1 MFRTFFALF
10 FCLLVGAYPSTSSAQ
25 TDSARIVFTC
35 SLPTDIP
42 GIKTL
47 ESYYRD
53 AFAKLG
59 YQFTMI
65 QRPEKRSLA
74 EARSGQSDGECA
86 RIPDTFSQE
95 QLSDFA
101 PVDVVIGTTTI
112 NLWGR
117 YPGKLEPIQLNS
129 ESKVCIVES
138 SSAAQQWL
146 EAFRQNHPDNAPEVY
161 EINSYQTAL
170 RMLAFGRLDYCVGA
184 QVSFENAARRNSL
197 RQQVFDN
204 GTLFRA
210 EAKPLLNRKHIA
222 IAPAFAREL
231 QAIVDE
237 RGQLST
243 Q

>member
-1 MFRTFFALF
+1 MLRTLISLC
-10 FCLLVGAYPSTSSAQ
+10 CLLVGFSPLASLAQ
-25 TDSARIVFTC
+25 TDSQRIVFTC
-35 SLPTDIP
+35 SLPTEIP

-47 ESYYRD
+47 ETYYRD

-59 YQFTMI
+59 YQFSMTH
-65 QRPEKRSLA
+65 RPDKRSLA

-86 RIPDTFSQE
+86 RIPETFSQA

-101 PVDVVIGTTTI
+101 PVDVVVGTTTI

-117 YPGKLEPIQLNS
+117 HPDHLEPTRLQPDN
-129 ESKVCIVES
+129 KVCFVES
-138 SSAAQQWL
+138 SSASQHWL
-146 EAFRQNHPDNAPEVY
+146 EAFRQNHPEKAPEVY
-161 EINSYQTAL
+161 EINNYQTAL

-184 QVSFENAARRNSL
+184 QVSFENAAQRNSL
-197 RQQVFDN
+197 RGQVFDN

-210 EAKPLLNRKHIA
+210 QAKPLLNRKHMA